1 MLVTGA
7 GLRYLARTA
16 FQVGSGPGGS
26 YTVVALQ
33 ELFVLG
39 EPSQGGLPKQPGPS
53 PLQSPDRL
61 ETVGEPP
68 CLRQLGI

>member
-7 GLRYLARTA
+7 GLRYLARTS

-33 ELFVLG
+33 ELFVSG
-39 EPSQGGLPKQPGPS
+39 EPSQGGLPKQPGPPAPCS
-53 PLQSPDRL
+53 PQTGWKQWESLL
-61 ETVGEPP
+61 V
-68 CLRQLGI
+68 